1 MPGAR
6 TLWIQLHLETHQAGN
21 PILTQQPICTS
32 KTFQKELRPS
42 SEPMS
47 SHLPGLPGVGFSRGT
62 ASPPPLYPNFSTP
75 RPTSF
80 VPCRPCALAR
90 MYCGLSET
98 HPTLFPSHQLLS
110 LDGRWALGCSQLS
123 LQPSHSLFLLL
134 DELIPPGA
142 LWTLEP
148 GQKPLPSSRP
158 LLWRG
163 SQVDGWTGGQ
173 VGSVTGNVRLSSP
186 RTSEASTAIPS
197 PKETVT
203 SGQKALGS
211 SPRSAF

>member
-1 MPGAR
+1 
-6 TLWIQLHLETHQAGN
+6 
-21 PILTQQPICTS
+21 
-32 KTFQKELRPS
+32 
-42 SEPMS
+42 MS

-80 VPCRPCALAR
+80 VPCRPHALSR

-98 HPTLFPSHQLLS
+98 HPTLFPSHQLLG
-110 LDGRWALGCSQLS
+110 LDGRRALGCSQLS
-123 LQPSHSLFLLL
+123 LQPSRSLFLLL

-211 SPRSAF
+211 CPRSAF

>member
-1 MPGAR
+1 MLSATPSCVPMPGAR

-163 SQVDGWTGGQ
+163 SQVDGWAGGLCDRKCPP
-173 VGSVTGNVRLSSP
+173 VL
-186 RTSEASTAIPS
+186 TSDI
-197 PKETVT
+197 
-203 SGQKALGS
+203 
-211 SPRSAF
+211 